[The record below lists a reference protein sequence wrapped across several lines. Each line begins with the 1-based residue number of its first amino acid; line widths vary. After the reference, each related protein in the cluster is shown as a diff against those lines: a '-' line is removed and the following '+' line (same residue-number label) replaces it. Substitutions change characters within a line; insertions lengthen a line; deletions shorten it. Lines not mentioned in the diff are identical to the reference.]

1 MYVPVLSVVIVVCMA
16 CNMLL
21 HCYHCSGS
29 FVVFFIAVLLLFF
42 LISMVM
48 HNKVFFLDMCD
59 PCFGFKFILFDKVMN
74 WGPARVHWFTT

>member
-48 HNKVFFLDMCD
+48 HNKVFFLTCV
-59 PCFGFKFILFDKVMN
+59 ILASGLNLFYLI
-74 WGPARVHWFTT
+74 RL